1 MAVITKIEVQKRTKE
16 RFNIYIDKGQ
26 GEEYGFSVNQAVL
39 IKHGL
44 QKGLEIDEVEIA
56 NILYNEEVQKAY
68 LQAISYLSYQMRTK
82 QEVEEYLRKKEVGQA
97 IISEV
102 ISKLLHDRYINDKE
116 YAVLY
121 VRTQSN
127 VNQKGPSVIRKELL
141 RKGVQE
147 VIITHSLQ
155 EYPKE
160 KQVDNAF
167 MLVEKKKRSYQKHS
181 FLQMKQKLED
191 MLIRK
196 GFSRDVIQIC
206 LEELKEEKDD
216 SKQQEALY
224 YHGNKYY
231 EKYKK
236 YDGWTFEN
244 KMKQALYRKGFS
256 IDEIEGFLQ
265 MKCEEG

>member
-1 MAVITKIEVQKRTKE
+1 M
-16 RFNIYIDKGQ
+16 
-26 GEEYGFSVNQAVL
+26 
-39 IKHGL
+39 
-44 QKGLEIDEVEIA
+44 
-56 NILYNEEVQKAY
+56 
-68 LQAISYLSYQMRTK
+68 
-82 QEVEEYLRKKEVGQA
+82 GQA

-167 MLVEKKKRSYQKHS
+167 MLIEKRK
-181 FLQMKQKLED
+181 D
-191 MLIRK
+191 LIK
-196 GFSRDVIQIC
+196 SIPF
-206 LEELKEEKDD
+206 
-216 SKQQEALY
+216 
-224 YHGNKYY
+224 
-231 EKYKK
+231 YK
-236 YDGWTFEN
+236 
-244 KMKQALYRKGFS
+244 
-256 IDEIEGFLQ
+256 
-265 MKCEEG
+265 